1 MWSSDAQVTRL
12 SLRVDGSGVVL
23 ASVKKIAKGLMSKPT
38 NRRPQARDSTA
49 VVPPP
54 TNGSNTMSS
63 LAGQVINDGGSQVW
77 VQARKI
83 SVGLVC
89 QTVDVLTLSIGCPDS
104 AHQIPSLCS
113 PDSGPVAAAVQGR
126 RSTRGSV
133 SVSRAQP
140 PMCLSCPLVG
150 CGRSIPPDHLRTA
163 PASQAHQVGL
173 VASVHL
179 PEVSERVPELV
190 REQPRN
196 ACLDSA
202 FSDQLKD
209 VAISQLPCPTQPHR
223 LNVSLR
229 VERANANVSVNS
241 LSGLRPLPSTRAVA
255 SLRSTSETFKP
266 ASSPRLIPV
275 SSNRRMMARS
285 RRSANA
291 WPAQTPSSEVIWSSV
306 RTAGGTSGTIGGL
319 SFAIGETSVSPSLK
333 AHFRN
338 CCSERNSSATV
349 AGRTSDRRLARYSST
364 FLRLTD
370 EAGSAPILVTEES
383 QCPEVGPHGG
393 WTLVRGK

>member
-1 MWSSDAQVTRL
+1 M
-12 SLRVDGSGVVL
+12 
-23 ASVKKIAKGLMSKPT
+23 
-38 NRRPQARDSTA
+38 
-49 VVPPP
+49 
-54 TNGSNTMSS
+54 
-63 LAGQVINDGGSQVW
+63 
-77 VQARKI
+77 
-83 SVGLVC
+83 
-89 QTVDVLTLSIGCPDS
+89 TLSIGCPDS

-150 CGRSIPPDHLRTA
+150 CGSSIPPEHLRTA

-209 VAISQLPCPTQPHR
+209 AAISQLPCPTQPHR

-229 VERANANVSVNS
+229 VERANANVSVNRLTAS
-241 LSGLRPLPSTRAVA
+241 RPPKRQLSCRRAMQWPLGES
-255 SLRSTSETFKP
+255 
-266 ASSPRLIPV
+266 RLPVTV
-275 SSNRRMMARS
+275 SSH
-285 RRSANA
+285 
-291 WPAQTPSSEVIWSSV
+291 AQ
-306 RTAGGTSGTIGGL
+306 L
-319 SFAIGETSVSPSLK
+319 TSVVSRLGFEPRTRGL
-333 AHFRN
+333 
-338 CCSERNSSATV
+338 TV
-349 AGRTSDRRLARYSST
+349 
-364 FLRLTD
+364 
-370 EAGSAPILVTEES
+370 PV
-383 QCPEVGPHGG
+383 
-393 WTLVRGK
+393 